1 MSMQSATADAARHPG
16 ELSAEELAAWG
27 GLLRTHARLV
37 RELDAELQAVHGLPL
52 SSYEVLLRLT
62 RASDGQMRM
71 SELADA
77 VLLSR
82 SGLTRL
88 VDRLERDRLVERR
101 ACSNDARGQWAVI
114 TQAGRRAFRDAQP
127 THLAGVRRRFL
138 ARLSSEDM
146 SELGRIWEQL
156 LRA

>member
-1 MSMQSATADAARHPG
+1 MSMQSAAAEIANQQA

-37 RELDAELQAVHGLPL
+37 RELDAELTAAHSLPL
-52 SSYEVLLRLT
+52 SSYEVLLRL
-62 RASDGQMRM
+62 AKAPEGQMRM

-88 VDRLERDRLVERR
+88 VDRLERERLVERR
-101 ACSNDARGQWAVI
+101 ACSDDARGQWAVI
-114 TQAGRRAFRDAQP
+114 TPAGRRLFREAQQ
-127 THLAGVRRRFL
+127 THLAGVRRRFVG
-138 ARLSSEDM
+138 RLTAEDM
-146 SELGRIWEQL
+146 AELSRIWAHLQ
-156 LRA
+156 RA